1 MRALVASVEELAAI
15 ANLGKVS
22 IREGEDV
29 FEDTMRQVA
38 GRLNTPSQQ
47 V

>member
-1 MRALVASVEELAAI
+1 MLVLVASVEDLAAI

-38 GRLNTPSQQ
+38 GRLNTPAQQ